1 MASPR
6 SRRTDLR
13 TGGIDFANSNWQT
26 HTFTTNEKASWGA
39 GTYVITLQDLV
50 AQDSTTDYLLDLFV
64 NGIAVPKS
72 KFSVSST
79 TLTIDNSF
87 YQVDSSDE
95 VYYNYIKAN

>member
-26 HTFTTNEKASWGA
+26 HTFTTTEKNAWGA
-39 GTYVITLQDLV
+39 GTRTLALQEQI
-50 AQDSTTDYLLDLFV
+50 AQDTSSDYLIDLFV

-72 KFSVSST
+72 KITISQT
-79 TLTIDNSF
+79 TLTIDNSY
-87 YQVDSSDE
+87 YQVESDDE

>member
-26 HTFTTNEKASWGA
+26 HTFTTSEKASWGS
-39 GTYVITLQDLV
+39 GTRTLTLQDSV

-72 KFSVSST
+72 KFTISST
-79 TLTIDNSF
+79 TLTIDNS
-87 YQVDSSDE
+87 YYEVDSTDE